1 MIDSQ
6 ESHLPIFC
14 DAFPTEYALWYS
26 TSAKKPISN
35 QEFLKKPDLIPTCLP
50 FNKQNLDAFFAD
62 AKKQLTSFNH
72 EVIAMIDQLAAYINN
87 SLPEM
92 KSSQFL
98 AFLGKVKRLC
108 GIAQGFKEERKEAED
123 FDWLFKGQ
131 YEPLELQV
139 PELDAKLIDLN
150 KEWGMIQSWF
160 GD

>member
-26 TSAKKPISN
+26 TSAKKLISN

-72 EVIAMIDQLAAYINN
+72 EVIAMIDQLATYINN

-131 YEPLELQV
+131 YEPIELQV
-139 PELDAKLIDLN
+139 PELDAKLIDLK